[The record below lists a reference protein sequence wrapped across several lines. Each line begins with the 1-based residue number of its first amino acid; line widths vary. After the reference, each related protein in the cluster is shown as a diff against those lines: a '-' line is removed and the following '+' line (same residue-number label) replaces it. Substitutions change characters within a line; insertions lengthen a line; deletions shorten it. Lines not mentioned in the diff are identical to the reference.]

1 MDEPAAGL
9 NMSEKAEI
17 ADLIKGIAAQGVSIV
32 LVEHDMKLVMG
43 VSQRLLVLNHGR
55 RLAFGATNLVRQ
67 DPAVI
72 EAYLGAA

>member
-9 NMSEKAEI
+9 NPSEKVEI
-17 ADLIKGIAAQGVSIV
+17 GRLIQSVADQGISIV

-55 RLAFGATNLVRQ
+55 RLAFGTTDEVRN